1 MGLIPGGG
9 TAHMPCDVA
18 RKKKKARQA
27 GRQPMAWLRV
37 KAFGRF
43 SSCCVGH
50 HYVTFSRLPNL
61 SVQTFPIVQNGS
73 KNNTLLTGRTVNEL
87 VPVSSHQS

>member
-1 MGLIPGGG
+1 MRVLWLDIGLL
-9 TAHMPCDVA
+9 
-18 RKKKKARQA
+18 KANQIRRMQNVKSKLSKFLVV
-27 GRQPMAWLRV
+27 QWLRLCSQC
-37 KAFGRF
+37 RD
-43 SSCCVGH
+43 CVGH